1 MNTGGGM
8 ETGSTSLV
16 PQSQCLLEW
25 DPGFHE
31 CQMDIFADHRTV
43 PLDQPPLPPGGLRTR
58 KYLSSSWPHLEVWAT
73 VRQTE
78 KSLRSQAGRP

>member
-1 MNTGGGM
+1 MWVKISYSLSLLSWHSVRWEYVWGGGEGLNTGRGM

-43 PLDQPPLPPGGLRTR
+43 PLDPPPFLL
-58 KYLSSSWPHLEVWAT
+58 AD
-73 VRQTE
+73 
-78 KSLRSQAGRP
+78 